1 MKRFFYHAAHPLSSN
16 ITINEKPFFI
26 REIPPA
32 FLDRV
37 KHNIV
42 LAETIEEAAAQING
56 TLIIKQNQSTPVTSI
71 KKSELVERLINIGK
85 AQKLKDI
92 LDSLPVSEKL
102 RWDTVENIS
111 LLHPFIAENKTLL
124 QDQLGLTDAQFNGIF
139 TNQ

>member
-56 TLIIKQNQSTPVTSI
+56 TLTKKEKLNNSIQAI
-71 KKSELVERLINIGK
+71 KKSFLVEKLISIGK
-85 AQKLKDI
+85 AHKLKDI
-92 LDSLPVSEKL
+92 LDNLPVEEKL
-102 RWDTVENIS
+102 RWDVIDTIS
-111 LLHPFIAENKTLL
+111 LEHPFIAENKTLL